1 MAVRRWHVAVA
12 NFSLLG
18 VVAYL
23 VGDTVSTVLPHPRAH
38 RVETSGA
45 LPQAS
50 SGKETRST
58 RAHYDVIERRDVF
71 AVGDRNAKELADF
84 RLVGTGTQPP
94 TQFAV
99 IEDRRT
105 REQRLYRRGEC
116 LGDDAADRAA
126 FTIVRIEEDRVVVG
140 LDGETFV
147 LARAEPTPT
156 AARSSGEP
164 PAAGA
169 VPEEGLS
176 GDVLVRRGREDEYLI
191 DRRDVHESLADVGRV
206 TRQIR
211 AVPNFVGGESTGYRV
226 FGIDRGSLFERLGLR
241 NGDVIRGV
249 NAIALT
255 DPAQA
260 LALLSDLP
268 RERELTVDVLRG
280 KQARTLRYE
289 IR

>member
-1 MAVRRWHVAVA
+1 MAVRRWHVAVT
-12 NFSLLG
+12 NLSLLG

-23 VGDTVSTVLPHPRAH
+23 AGDTVSTLLPHPRAH
-38 RVETSGA
+38 RVEPSGA
-45 LPQAS
+45 LPRAP
-50 SGKETRST
+50 SGTGTQPPRT
-58 RAHYDVIERRDVF
+58 HYDVIERRDIF
-71 AVGDRNAKELADF
+71 AVQGRDAEALADF

-94 TQFAV
+94 IQFAV

-105 REQRLYRRGEC
+105 REQRLYRRGES
-116 LGDDAADRAA
+116 LGSEADDRAA
-126 FTIVRIEEDRVVVG
+126 FTIVRIEDDRVVVG

-147 LARAEPTPT
+147 LARAEPARTEAG
-156 AARSSGEP
+156 AAEP
-164 PAAGA
+164 PAAEPA
-169 VPEEGLS
+169 AEEGLS
-176 GDVLVRRGREDEYLI
+176 GDVLVRRGRDDEYLI
-191 DRRDVHESLADVGRV
+191 DRRDVHESLADVARV
-206 TRQIR
+206 TRQFR
-211 AVPNFVGGESTGYRV
+211 AVPNFVDGEPTGYRV

-255 DPAQA
+255 NPAQA

>member
-1 MAVRRWHVAVA
+1 
-12 NFSLLG
+12 L
-18 VVAYL
+18 
-23 VGDTVSTVLPHPRAH
+23 
-38 RVETSGA
+38 
-45 LPQAS
+45 
-50 SGKETRST
+50 KETRPA
-58 RAHYDVIERRDVF
+58 RGHYDIIERRDIF
-71 AVGDRNAKELADF
+71 AVQDRNAKELADF

-94 TQFAV
+94 TEFAV

-105 REQRLYRRGEC
+105 REQRLYRRGESI
-116 LGDDAADRAA
+116 GSAAHDRAA

-147 LARAEPTPT
+147 LARAEPTR
-156 AARSSGEP
+156 AESGGAREP
-164 PAAGA
+164 PP
-169 VPEEGLS
+169 VEDEGLS

-191 DRRDVHESLADVGRV
+191 DRRDVHEGLADVGRV

-211 AVPNFVGGESTGYRV
+211 VVPNFVDGEPTGYRV
-226 FGIDRGSLFERLGLR
+226 FGINSGSLFERLGLR
-241 NGDVIRGV
+241 NGDVVRGV

-255 DPAQA
+255 DPARA

-268 RERELTVDVLRG
+268 RERQLTVDVLRG